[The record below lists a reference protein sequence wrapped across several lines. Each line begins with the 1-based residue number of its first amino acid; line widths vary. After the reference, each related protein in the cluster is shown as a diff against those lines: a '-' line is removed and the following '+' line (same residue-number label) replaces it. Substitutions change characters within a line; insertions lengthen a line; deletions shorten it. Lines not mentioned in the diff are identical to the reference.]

1 MNQRED
7 TTQQLPIGTMTNRR
21 RVTVPATT
29 VTQQPQQMSVQEIRA
44 RMPETLASIRR
55 FWEEE
60 EKSEDEVELPATTI
74 AD

>member
-1 MNQRED
+1 
-7 TTQQLPIGTMTNRR
+7 
-21 RVTVPATT
+21 
-29 VTQQPQQMSVQEIRA
+29 
-44 RMPETLASIRR
+44 MPETLASIRR